1 CSGMKNGGVVLPP
14 LTGSENCTNG
24 IQWIKDVFD
33 DCVDTELKL
42 IGFIVGLISLCL
54 WLVPLFPQLLQ
65 NYRQKKCEGISLIFL
80 FFWLVGDMCNLIG
93 AVLTHQQPIQQIIG
107 VYYIIQDL
115 TLWAQYGYYTKIY
128 PARMRSSTIVVPCVL
143 MAVSLGAFSIVDS
156 PLGGGGAAAA
166 AAIAAPGRRLMEAGE
181 SDPSV
186 AALSLGNSLAMWPIF
201 ESYTDA
207 LGYMIGSIAAIC
219 YFSGRIPQLIKNY
232 RRQSCEGLSVLMF
245 YIIVTANLT
254 YGVSVLLG
262 STGWLYIVRHLPWL
276 AGSLGCCAFDAV
288 MISQY
293 YYYQKKA
300 ADGGVEHER
309 LLEEGEDE

>member
-1 CSGMKNGGVVLPP
+1 CRGMKKGGVIVP
-14 LTGSENCTNG
+14 LLADSDNCTEG
-24 IQWIKDVFD
+24 YQWIKDVFN

-42 IGFIVGLISLCL
+42 LGFIVGLISLAL
-54 WLVPLFPQLLQ
+54 WLVPLIPQLHQ
-65 NYRQKKCEGISLIFL
+65 NYKQKKCEGISLIFL
-80 FFWLVGDMCNLIG
+80 FFWLVGDMCNLVG

-128 PARMRSSTIVVPCVL
+128 PTRAVRSSTIVVPCLL
-143 MAVSLGAFSIVDS
+143 MVVSLGAFSMSDS
-156 PLGGGGAAAA
+156 LGGGGAAA
-166 AAIAAPGRRLMEAGE
+166 AAIAAPGRRLMGVE
-181 SDPSV
+181 SVFSAPS
-186 AALSLGNSLAMWPIF
+186 LSLGESLEMWPIF
-201 ESYTDA
+201 ESKTDA
-207 LGYMIGSIAAIC
+207 LGYVIGSIAAIC

-232 RRQSCEGLSVLMF
+232 RRQSCEGLSILMF

-254 YGVSVLLG
+254 YGISVLLG

-293 YYYQKKA
+293 YYYQKKS
-300 ADGGVEHER
+300 DGVEHER
-309 LLEEGEDE
+309 LLDAEQGE

>member
-1 CSGMKNGGVVLPP
+1 MVPVLGGAD
-14 LTGSENCTNG
+14 NCTDG

-42 IGFIVGLISLCL
+42 IGFIIGLISLCL

-65 NYRQKKCEGISLIFL
+65 NYRQKKCDGISLIFL
-80 FFWLVGDMCNLIG
+80 FFWLIGDMCNLIG
-93 AVLTHQQPIQQIIG
+93 AVLTNQQPIQKIIG

-115 TLWAQYGYYTKIY
+115 TLWAQYGYYTRIY
-128 PARMRSSTIVVPCVL
+128 PARSAMRSSTIVVPCLL
-143 MAVSLGAFSIVDS
+143 MGLSLGAFSMS
-156 PLGGGGAAAA
+156 EPMAGGGAAAA
-166 AAIAAPGRRLMEAGE
+166 ALAAAPPGRHLMEVE
-181 SDPSV
+181 SSSLAPV
-186 AALSLGNSLAMWPIF
+186 LSLPESLGMWYIF
-201 ESYTDA
+201 ESKMDA
-207 LGYMIGSIAAIC
+207 LGYVIGSIAAIC

-293 YYYQKKA
+293 YYYQKKGA
-300 ADGGVEHER
+300 AGDGVEHER